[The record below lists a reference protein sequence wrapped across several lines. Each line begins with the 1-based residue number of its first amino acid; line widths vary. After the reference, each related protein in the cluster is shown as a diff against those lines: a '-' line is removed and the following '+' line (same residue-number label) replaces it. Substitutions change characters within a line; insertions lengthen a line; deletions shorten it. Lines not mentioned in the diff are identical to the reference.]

1 MSFLNQMVM
10 ADQLYQQQQ
19 KEREDREF
27 ELLKR
32 KHEQEE
38 MERKAYLAPF
48 ETKETLAQYED
59 AANER
64 QGKKNQQLAW
74 MSPYRPS
81 IEVADDGTR
90 KIGAEMPTSLVLE
103 NLMAAAGPGFQSD
116 YITPFAKAAPDTIGK
131 ATLDVKE
138 TPEEAKRRI
147 EAETEHKRA
156 LELAGAR
163 KANPR
168 PPRATTLKQ
177 TPQEKAADAF
187 FKQALDLYKKE
198 FIAKFE
204 RAPDDN
210 EWAQLYQ
217 KAVAAKNK
225 TFAQPAATTP
235 AHTPATPATK
245 PAPPA
250 TAPQSPQSA
259 DEAAAEE
266 DLNVF
271 LPPAKTSKSV
281 SAPQRQASWHEALS
295 PNASPTLL
303 DDYLNFYGAPPIS
316 PPSRPPAQLASESAP
331 IVPFSPRPAS
341 LASAPAVAPAR
352 QPAALPAAAPSS
364 AQIGAMGPA
373 PKSGDLESQQR
384 EIVARQRIAKA
395 KDDEWVEGY
404 NQLASAAE
412 LQLGRALTDDERTYL
427 ANAAEVGSISGIA
440 DVEFDWANGAFR
452 ARGEDQW
459 RPISDALSSVDFA
472 VRDFFANNWLNRKT
486 RDFENYLESKAKR

>member
-1 MSFLNQMVM
+1 M
-10 ADQLYQQQQ
+10 ADQIYEQQQ

-81 IEVADDGTR
+81 VEVADDGTR
-90 KIGAEMPTSLVLE
+90 KVGAEMPTSLVLE
-103 NLMAAAGPGFQSD
+103 NLIAAAGPGFQSD
-116 YITPFAKAAPDTIGK
+116 YITPFAKAAPDAIGK

-138 TPEEAKRRI
+138 TPEEAKSRI

-163 KANPR
+163 KAEPR
-168 PPRATTLKQ
+168 PPRATTPKQ

-187 FKQALDLYKKE
+187 FKQVLDLYKKE

-235 AHTPATPATK
+235 TQK
-245 PAPPA
+245 PAPNPA
-250 TAPQSPQSA
+250 A
-259 DEAAAEE
+259 
-266 DLNVF
+266 
-271 LPPAKTSKSV
+271 SKK
-281 SAPQRQASWHEALS
+281 AST
-295 PNASPTLL
+295 SPTP
-303 DDYLNFYGAPPIS
+303 DDDPF
-316 PPSRPPAQLASESAP
+316 ETFEKDP
-331 IVPFSPRPAS
+331 IVQKV
-341 LASAPAVAPAR
+341 APSAVAPT
-352 QPAALPAAAPSS
+352 PAAAPVTNTVNLKEKQAAAPTAMPANDSYIQPYSGNSAAPDYSVQVESMIRNNWDRVAQAQGFRPEDQQELLQIVNSLVSTPEGIARFKKADFEARGSIQKPALLLMLAKAELDRRRAQS
-364 AQIGAMGPA
+364 AQ
-373 PKSGDLESQQR
+373 Q
-384 EIVARQRIAKA
+384 
-395 KDDEWVEGY
+395 
-404 NQLASAAE
+404 AE
-412 LQLGRALTDDERTYL
+412 LSRRIRQPSFGNSL
-427 ANAAEVGSISGIA
+427 
-440 DVEFDWANGAFR
+440 
-452 ARGEDQW
+452 
-459 RPISDALSSVDFA
+459 
-472 VRDFFANNWLNRKT
+472 
-486 RDFENYLESKAKR
+486 